1 MLLNTHQLEPYQGHG
16 YHLPHDIK
24 EKPSGLGAFPAVFSF
39 PGVSFSF
46 VTNEKYHTASMDKN
60 QEYKIILLLYYDTC
74 GLLTKCEVNM
84 AIWKCSYQLC
94 SWASSLLGYRKNGKA
109 WKRGWIEIQHECACF
124 TSQDQPVDHW
134 PNIVSILLDKVNELN
149 SMEKIVYFFD
159 NVSMLWQ
166 VLPRFQLFLSASF

>member
-1 MLLNTHQLEPYQGHG
+1 MKST
-16 YHLPHDIK
+16 
-24 EKPSGLGAFPAVFSF
+24 
-39 PGVSFSF
+39 
-46 VTNEKYHTASMDKN
+46 YHTASMDKN

-84 AIWKCSYQLC
+84 TIWKCSYQLC
-94 SWASSLLGYRKNGKA
+94 SWASSLLIYGKNGKA
-109 WKRGWIEIQHECACF
+109 WKRGCIEIQHECACF

-159 NVSMLWQ
+159 NVSML
-166 VLPRFQLFLSASF
+166 